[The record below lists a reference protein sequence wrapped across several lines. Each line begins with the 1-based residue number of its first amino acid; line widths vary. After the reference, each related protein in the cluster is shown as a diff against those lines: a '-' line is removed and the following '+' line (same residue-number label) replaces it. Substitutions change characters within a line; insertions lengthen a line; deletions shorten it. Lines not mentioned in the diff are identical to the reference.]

1 LEKIKIYFNGVGGIY
16 EDGKSL
22 YKYSVRSIKDL
33 EIIINHFDSY
43 PLITQK
49 WADYQLF
56 KLLVNMLLNKE
67 HLTQE
72 GLDKVMS
79 IKASLNKGLS
89 PKEKVAFPNIVPVER
104 PLLVESPEINPYWLA
119 GFTDGEGSFLIN
131 LYNSSVNKL
140 GERTQLRFTITQ
152 HRRDIELLKSVI
164 TFLDCGIIAP
174 NPLDSTVKLVVS
186 KFSDITEK
194 ILPFFDQ
201 YLLNGVKSKDFE
213 DFSKVAELIKSKSH
227 LTQEGLEQIRKIKL
241 GMNSKR
247 VLQ

>member
-1 LEKIKIYFNGVGGIY
+1 
-16 EDGKSL
+16 
-22 YKYSVRSIKDL
+22 
-33 EIIINHFDSY
+33 
-43 PLITQK
+43 
-49 WADYQLF
+49 
-56 KLLVNMLLNKE
+56 
-67 HLTQE
+67 
-72 GLDKVMS
+72 
-79 IKASLNKGLS
+79 
-89 PKEKVAFPNIVPVER
+89 
-104 PLLVESPEINPYWLA
+104 
-119 GFTDGEGSFLIN
+119 
-131 LYNSSVNKL
+131 
-140 GERTQLRFTITQ
+140 
-152 HRRDIELLKSVI
+152 VI